1 MSEEYIAF
9 LNDLA
14 TELFKD
20 DVNGVKKEKECFF
33 KLRFNPENYKISN
46 KNIKEEKDDL
56 LTLIK
61 KQLGYAPTNIARL
74 QRQVIENLIT
84 IYQQELIQD
93 NVNIEALTHAE
104 PGQKGIWQQVYHW
117 LHDKKFPR
125 WQFNQLW
132 EQFKQQGNPQPDWI
146 KFAPTVRGMYW
157 EEPVNST
164 PTIPCDLPLR
174 MELNL
179 NYPQSYLLLLNREL
193 NTNTRFLVCPSLAFA
208 PDNKIDQPPI
218 LLPQMGSI
226 ATQKNRFIKFDGEG
240 VEEYLG
246 IVSEKPIEIDGLTR
260 NPKQQFP
267 ILEDDILNQLWQQ
280 LQQQQNWQ
288 VFYQSFQVVKPQ
300 P

>member
-1 MSEEYIAF
+1 MKEYASF
-9 LNDLA
+9 LDELA
-14 TELFKD
+14 TILFKD
-20 DVNGVKKEKECFF
+20 DVTVNKREKECFF
-33 KLRFNPENYKISN
+33 KLRFHPDNYNICN
-46 KNIKEEKDDL
+46 KSSDPQKDSL
-56 LTLIK
+56 LKLIK
-61 KQLGYAPTNIARL
+61 QQLGYCQDNIQRL
-74 QRQVIENLIT
+74 QNEVIENYLIK
-84 IYQQELIQD
+84 IHEKELIQD
-93 NVNIEALTHAE
+93 QVNIAALINRRKGE
-104 PGQKGIWQQVYHW
+104 KGIWQQVYHW

-132 EQFKQQGNPQPDWI
+132 EQFKHQGNPQLDWI

-164 PTIPCDLPLR
+164 PTIPCNEPLR

-179 NYPQSYLLLLNREL
+179 NYPDRYLLLLNREL

-246 IVSEKPIEIDGLTR
+246 IVSEKPIEIEGLTR

-280 LQQQQNWQ
+280 LQQQNWQ